1 MRKIF
6 ALFVSL
12 VLIACSATVLGD
24 VTGFDSRYLMAGLT
38 GLSFISMPSGVLS
51 MAVTKEIWLNDIVEN
66 LFKANPHL
74 DKAFNAD
81 SFVLQ
86 GKVVHIPQAG
96 SKSVATKNRT
106 VFPATVVTRTDTDV
120 TFALDEFSTEP
131 TKISN
136 ADKYELSYDKRNSVM
151 GGQSS
156 ALAESVGDWFF
167 YYWAAVVAAG
177 QKRTTGANVAA
188 HIGTGVRK
196 LVTMSDVK
204 GIAKVMDNQGVSKAD
219 RYACLDAEMYDQF
232 TDTLTAT
239 QNRDFSMAYDQATGV
254 VGKLFGFTFL
264 ENRPTVLAYN
274 NDALPVVY
282 DPSAAPV
289 AATAMAAG
297 LFWQKDCV
305 IRALGTNEFFEN
317 IADPQY
323 YGDIYSALIRAGG
336 RLRRADNKGVVALI
350 QAIGV

>member
-1 MRKIF
+1 MKILGF
-6 ALFVSL
+6 IFSVLFMAIGS
-12 VLIACSATVLGD
+12 TVVGN
-24 VTGFDSRYLMAGLT
+24 VTGVSPGYIMAAFT
-38 GLSFISMPSGVLS
+38 AASFIPMPAGVFS
-51 MAVTKEIWLNDIVEN
+51 MAITKEIWINDIVEN
-66 LFKANPHL
+66 LFKSNPHL

-86 GKVVHIPQAG
+86 GKVVHIPNAG
-96 SKSVATKNRT
+96 AKSTVTKNRAAY
-106 VFPATVVTRTDTDV
+106 PAAVINRTDSDIV
-120 TFALDEFSTEP
+120 FSLDEFSTEP

-136 ADKYELSYDKRNSVM
+136 AEKYELSYDKRQSVM
-151 GGQSS
+151 GGQNS
-156 ALAESVGDWFF
+156 ALAESVGDWFY
-167 YYWAAVVAAG
+167 YYWASVVAAG
-177 QKRTTGANVAA
+177 IKRTTGLNVNA

-196 LVTMSDVK
+196 LVTLNDIK
-204 GIAKVMDNQGVSKAD
+204 GIAKVMDNQGISKAD

-239 QNRDFSMAYDQATGV
+239 QNRDFSQSFDQSTGV

-264 ENRPTVLAYN
+264 ENRPTVLSYN

-282 DPSAAPV
+282 DPTAAPV

-317 IADPQY
+317 IADPLY
-323 YGDIYSALIRAGG
+323 YGDIYSALVRAGG
-336 RLRRADNKGVVALI
+336 RLRRADNKGVVSLI

>member
-1 MRKIF
+1 MKILAF
-6 ALFVSL
+6 CLSFVF
-12 VLIACSATVLGD
+12 I
-24 VTGFDSRYLMAGLT
+24 
-38 GLSFISMPSGVLS
+38 GLSSMLFGPVIGVSPGYVMVALTAASFIPMPSGVLG
-51 MAVTKEIWLNDIVEN
+51 MAVTKELWLNDIVEN
-66 LFKANPHL
+66 LFKSNPHL

-96 SKSVATKNRT
+96 NKSVATKNRT
-106 VFPATVVTRTDTDV
+106 VYPAAVITRTDSDV
-120 TFALDEFSTEP
+120 TFSLDEFSTEP

-136 ADKYELSYDKRNSVM
+136 AEKYELSYDKRQSVM
-151 GGQSS
+151 GGQNS
-156 ALAESVGDWFF
+156 ALAESVGDWFY
-167 YYWAAVVAAG
+167 YYWAPVVAAAIR
-177 QKRTTGANVAA
+177 RTTGANVNA

-196 LVTMSDVK
+196 LVTLADVK
-204 GIAKVMDNQGVSKAD
+204 GIAKVMDNQGISKAD

-239 QNRDFSMAYDQATGV
+239 QNRDFSQAYNQETGV

-264 ENRPTVLAYN
+264 ENRPTVLSYN
-274 NDALPVVY
+274 NDALPIVY
-282 DPSAAPV
+282 DPTAVPV

-305 IRALGTNEFFEN
+305 IRALGTNEFFET
-317 IADPQY
+317 IADPLY
-323 YGDIYSALIRAGG
+323 YGDIYSALVRAGG

-350 QAIGV
+350 QSIGV

>member
-1 MRKIF
+1 MKILGF
-6 ALFVSL
+6 VLSFLFIAISSTVVGNVTGVSPGY
-12 VLIACSATVLGD
+12 IMAAFTAASFIPMPAGVLG
-24 VTGFDSRYLMAGLT
+24 
-38 GLSFISMPSGVLS
+38 

-96 SKSVATKNRT
+96 AKSVATKNRSS
-106 VFPATVVTRTDTDV
+106 FPATVINRTDTDV
-120 TFALDEFSTEP
+120 TFPLDEFSTEP
-131 TKISN
+131 TKIAN
-136 ADKYELSYDKRNSVM
+136 AEKYELSYDKRQSVM
-151 GGQSS
+151 GGQNS
-156 ALAESVGDWFF
+156 ALAETVGDWFF

-177 QKRTTGANVAA
+177 IKRTTGANVAA

-196 LVTMSDVK
+196 LVTMNDVK
-204 GIAKVMDNQGVSKAD
+204 GIAKVMDNQGISKAD
-219 RYACLDAEMYDQF
+219 RFACLDAEMYDQF

-282 DPSAAPV
+282 DPTASPV

-305 IRALGTNEFFEN
+305 VRALGTNEFFEN
-317 IADPQY
+317 IADPTY
-323 YGDIYSALIRAGG
+323 YGDIYSALVRAGG